1 MSTALR
7 TSPSGR
13 DVLLAATLAGYGSQV
28 AWAIDPANGN
38 DLDSGT
44 PATPLR
50 TMGEFNERMCG
61 LKVPVAQT
69 LQLVGNVT
77 DEPLMLM
84 GTRYITGG
92 SLVVSGTRTVLAT
105 GCTISVVTAL
115 GGNPIGTSF
124 PWQLTT
130 AGINWT
136 TTAANAQ
143 LRFSNGSVGWIAEV
157 VDANNVIVSP
167 VSVTGATSVPTTAFT
182 FSVETLSQTLPPFV
196 NGVSQVSATS
206 ATVTMQDLSL
216 QQGRCNINVV
226 GVDFN
231 ACEIISTASVTWD
244 TTAPFRWLRCRHTC
258 ANAALLTLRAA
269 PAAWSSLGCTHV
281 GASGAQSAAIA
292 VRGGQAVMQVATM
305 LGMKL
310 TTLDNCFLQI
320 GSGMHFRNT
329 VATGSAGLVTLFNMS
344 RIYVLN
350 SVNGS
355 INGAIGNSGV
365 MFDTRSG
372 EFAYNGSAVK
382 PTATGTVGSDVRL
395 GNAATLSYATIGS
408 GRRTLTLDAIPPTT
422 IELTLAGYA
431 AWGASA

>member
-1 MSTALR
+1 MTDIR
-7 TSPSGR
+7 TSPSGQK
-13 DVLLAATLAGYGSQV
+13 LGLAAALIAYGSQL
-28 AWAIDPANGN
+28 AWAINASTGS
-38 DLDSGT
+38 DLGPGT
-44 PATPLR
+44 PALPLR
-50 TMGEFNERMCG
+50 TMAEFNARMFG
-61 LKVPVAQT
+61 VRVPVAQA
-69 LQLVGNVT
+69 LQLVGDVL
-77 DEPLMLM
+77 DEPLMLS
-84 GTRYITGG
+84 GTRYPVGG
-92 SLVVSGTRTVLAT
+92 SLTVSGTRTALAS

-130 AGINWT
+130 AGVNWT
-136 TTAANAQ
+136 TTPAGAQ
-143 LRFSNGSVGWIAEV
+143 IRFSNASIGWIAEV

-167 VSVTGATSVPTTAFT
+167 VSVTGATAVPTTALT
-182 FSVETLSQTLPPFV
+182 FSVETLSQALPPFV
-196 NGVSQVSATS
+196 NGLSSVSATS
-206 ATVTMQDLSL
+206 ATVILQDLSL
-216 QQGRCNINVV
+216 QQGRANIN
-226 GVDFN
+226 GIGLDFN
-231 ACEIISTASVTWD
+231 ACEVVSTASVSWD
-244 TTAPFRWLRCRHTC
+244 TTVPFRWLRCRHTC
-258 ANAALLTLRAA
+258 ANAALLTMRAA

-281 GASGAQSAAIA
+281 GASGAQSASVA

-329 VATGSAGLVTLFNMS
+329 VATGSSGLVTLFNMS

-382 PTATGTVGSDVRL
+382 PTATGTVGSEVRL